1 MLNYMMKRL
10 FFKTKKL
17 VRYLERIAIAL
28 SVLLN
33 VILGGKS
40 NQTLS
45 ARQYDRKRLGQ
56 INIVWLI
63 DIIFFYDKDHCMMS
77 WLYWNT
83 HKNIRKV
90 KNNYVQRTRDMV
102 EYKYNEG
109 EYYENQQSKQSHLD
123 RLRRGL
129 T

>member
-1 MLNYMMKRL
+1 MIRFPYKI
-10 FFKTKKL
+10 KKL
-17 VRYLERIAIAL
+17 ARYLERIIIAL

-109 EYYENQQSKQSHLD
+109 EYYENHQPKQSNLD